1 MTLDWKPPEDDGGE
15 PVQYYEVERQDA
27 RDGIWVPVGT
37 TAEPHMVVDGLAKGA
52 QYKFRVKVRELY
64 YERGYCKNLLNNKN
78 LIQFSIS
85 TVKWYCKIHEVK

>member
-1 MTLDWKPPEDDGGE
+1 MSDVFENQMTLDWRPPEDDGGE

-52 QYKFRVKVRELY
+52 QYKFRIKVRARA
-64 YERGYCKNLLNNKN
+64 RGLAL
-78 LIQFSIS
+78 S
-85 TVKWYCKIHEVK
+85 